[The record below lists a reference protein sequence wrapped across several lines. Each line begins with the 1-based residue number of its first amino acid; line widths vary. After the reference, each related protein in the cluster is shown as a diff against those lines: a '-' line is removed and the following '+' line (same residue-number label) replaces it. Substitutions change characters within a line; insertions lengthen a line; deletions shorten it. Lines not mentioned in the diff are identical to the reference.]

1 MCTIHVHYTCTRP
14 YSELRYLRKQRRKV
28 QKRLTKDADAH
39 REAGEITRQE
49 QLFGLQVQY
58 AHTCTLVV
66 VAQAHVV
73 YVCSLASLQSIT
85 GPEVACFLMLIY
97 HCLSLDSKLSM
108 YLIVMHNEYTFT
120 RV

>member
-1 MCTIHVHYTCTRP
+1 MQMHTERLEKSPDKNNSSDYRYNMRIYTCTLC
-14 YSELRYLRKQRRKV
+14 SHI
-28 QKRLTKDADAH
+28 AH
-39 REAGEITRQE
+39 
-49 QLFGLQVQY
+49 
-58 AHTCTLVV
+58 
-66 VAQAHVV
+66 AHVV

-108 YLIVMHNEYTFT
+108 YLIVMHNEYTCT